1 MQIHLQILNKDYT
14 VTNSKYQRIQ
24 KWYKMER
31 IFQEE
36 ANFSFVKPIFL
47 TSISQQQANLRWE
60 IYGFSL
66 FSICQNERFFSFLSL
81 HIFDES
87 VFIFQLL
94 NDKMH
99 NYVKHTVNFII
110 QKLKHKHIFLI
121 EYTNR
126 ESWGTSQQ
134 ENLAF
139 SVCILF

>member
-1 MQIHLQILNKDYT
+1 M
-14 VTNSKYQRIQ
+14 
-24 KWYKMER
+24 
-31 IFQEE
+31 
-36 ANFSFVKPIFL
+36 KPIFL

-60 IYGFSL
+60 ISGFSL
-66 FSICQNERFFSFLSL
+66 FSFCQNERFFSFLSL

-87 VFIFQLL
+87 EFIFQFL

-121 EYTNR
+121 EYTNW
-126 ESWGTSQQ
+126 ESWGTSWQ

-139 SVCILF
+139 SVCILFEENVFIFQFLNDKIHSYVLFDIIVHFIIQKLKNKHTF